1 MIMGYFMRI
10 YLIQHGEAKREEEDP
25 ERGLTE
31 KGKEDIKK
39 SGKFLNKL
47 NVKVNNIWHSGKKRA
62 EESALIL
69 KECLSF
75 EGEIEK
81 IDGINPMDEPEG
93 IYEKLK
99 NLDCDL
105 IIVGHLP
112 NLSKLASLL
121 LTQDKNKDIIS
132 FKMASVLCL
141 EKKEEIFEVNFFITP
156 EII

>member
-1 MIMGYFMRI
+1 MKI

-25 ERGLTE
+25 LRGLTE

-39 SGKFLNKL
+39 SGEFLNKI
-47 NVKVNNIWHSGKKRA
+47 NVKVNKIWHSGKKRA
-62 EESALIL
+62 EESSLIL

-75 EGEIEK
+75 EKEIEK

-93 IYEKLK
+93 IYEKIK
-99 NLDCDL
+99 NLDYDL
-105 IIVGHLP
+105 LVVGHLP

-121 LTQDKNKDIIS
+121 LAKDKNKNIIA
-132 FKMASVLCL
+132 FKMASVLCI
-141 EKKEEIFEVNFFITP
+141 EKKEENFELNFFITP